1 MGRKNRR
8 LARCPHLDRP
18 FHLLQKIAGTAGRS
32 AAALRAKPCAA
43 SLFGTTAAR
52 SVMPVVTQ
60 NPALEDNNPFAFA
73 RYLAT
78 RFRRMGRKIRGLA
91 GFPGLDG
98 ARPVVQ
104 KMRRN
109 GPFAAIRAAPLR
121 PLPRR
126 GFLCETVSNRKSYPS
141 PASAGEVPERS
152 GGDGGVLDRLRSR
165 LAATCVSRH
174 ATPTWPPPFR
184 GFLCESRAE

>member
-174 ATPTWPPPFR
+174 ATPTPI
-184 GFLCESRAE
+184 LVRASPSEEGEV